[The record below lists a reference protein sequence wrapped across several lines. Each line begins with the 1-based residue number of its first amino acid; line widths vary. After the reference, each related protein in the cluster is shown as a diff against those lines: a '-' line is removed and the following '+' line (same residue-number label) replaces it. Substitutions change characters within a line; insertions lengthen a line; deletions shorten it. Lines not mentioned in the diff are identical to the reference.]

1 MERIA
6 RFVVHRSKVVLGLTG
21 LVSVAAIVS
30 LFWLQLNA
38 DVASFIYEGSEA
50 GQDLIELQ
58 ETYDTGDPVNAV
70 VVLDDG
76 SFADPATLA
85 ELARLRDAYAAIDGV
100 DAVVSVVPDVNPVTG
115 QPITPEQIESAPAIA
130 IQQAFAANP
139 VADLLLSPDGDAT
152 MLMVQADTEAV
163 EAITAV
169 EAPEGAE
176 VLYSGNPV
184 VFASVLDQLSWFLL
198 IIPPIIIV
206 LLVGVFYLTIGDRRL
221 SAMSLIPAGLGALWT
236 FGLLSVSGREI
247 DIVTVIVP
255 IFIIVM
261 GSADGLHF
269 VTHFQDES
277 AETDPVAR
285 VASALRHVGVPMIL
299 TTISTAAG
307 FLSLVVTDVRPIQQL
322 GAFTAIGIVFAG
334 IISFFSLPAALSR
347 LHIAPPK
354 RTPVIGPRAVGLLK
368 RGVRTRVPA
377 MILVGVLVAFAAIGI
392 PRLEVDSDQLFF
404 FKDGDPVRVAFE
416 TTEDLFGGAS
426 PLMGEFVFDPA
437 AGPGQLERLAEVTEE
452 MEALSGVRSVVSVV
466 GFVEALGP
474 EQIEAV
480 IAGEVELPFGTM
492 VSDDGLR
499 FTLLPEAFTTAEL
512 QGWLDYVDETPEV
525 RTLTGLPIIW
535 DEIARLVLDAQRT
548 SIVVAF
554 GLVAVMLLV
563 AYRRIRETLASLVPI
578 GLTVATLLG
587 FLAISG
593 IQLNLLTAVASGI
606 VIGVGIDYAIHFV
619 AAIDLARPDGPGY
632 VQRALDRAG
641 PPIVANALGIAVG
654 MTGLWLSPLAIHP
667 QVSLIMWVSMLTAA
681 ATALLVIPAFLPR
694 EAVAEAPP
702 VELVAAD
709 DR

>member
-1 MERIA
+1 
-6 RFVVHRSKVVLGLTG
+6 
-21 LVSVAAIVS
+21 
-30 LFWLQLNA
+30 
-38 DVASFIYEGSEA
+38 
-50 GQDLIELQ
+50 
-58 ETYDTGDPVNAV
+58 
-70 VVLDDG
+70 
-76 SFADPATLA
+76 
-85 ELARLRDAYAAIDGV
+85 
-100 DAVVSVVPDVNPVTG
+100 
-115 QPITPEQIESAPAIA
+115 
-130 IQQAFAANP
+130 
-139 VADLLLSPDGDAT
+139 LSPDGDAT

-169 EAPEGAE
+169 AMPDGAE

-247 DIVTVIVP
+247 DVVTVVVP

-277 AETDPVAR
+277 RQTDPVAR

-299 TTISTAAG
+299 TTVSTAAG

-334 IISFFSLPAALSR
+334 IISFFSLPAAISR
-347 LHIAPPK
+347 LHIGPPK

-377 MILVGVLVAFAAIGI
+377 MVLVGVLVAFAAIAI
-392 PRLEVDSDQLFF
+392 PQLEVDSDQLFF

-437 AGPGQLERLAEVTEE
+437 AGPGQLERLAEVTKE
-452 MEALSGVRSVVSVV
+452 MEALPGVRSVVSVV
-466 GFVEALGP
+466 GFAGVLGP
-474 EQIEAV
+474 EQVEAV
-480 IAGEVELPFGTM
+480 LAGEVDLPFGTM

-554 GLVAVMLLV
+554 GLVAAMLLV
-563 AYRRIRETLASLVPI
+563 AYRRVRETLASLVPI

-587 FLAISG
+587 FLAVSG

-619 AAIDLARPDGPGY
+619 AAIDVARPGGPGY

-654 MTGLWLSPLAIHP
+654 MTGLWLSPLAVHP
-667 QVSLIMWVSMLTAA
+667 QISLIMWVSMLTAA

-694 EAVAEAPP
+694 EATADVPP
-702 VELVAAD
+702 VELVTAGD
-709 DR
+709 